1 MFFLALA
8 ASLSW
13 RVLAG
18 DPRRVTRQPRAAQG
32 AQASVTAGTR
42 VGGCS
47 APSTVGEGSRAPGH
61 SHPGFHEKKHV
72 HVYGL

>member
-18 DPRRVTRQPRAAQG
+18 DPRRVTRQPRAAQ
-32 AQASVTAGTR
+32 ASVTAGTW
-42 VGGCS
+42 VGGCG

-61 SHPGFHEKKHV
+61 SHPGFHEKKRVQEDCDTH
-72 HVYGL
+72 